1 MISPSTSLVHDDAA
15 RAVRGLPRR
24 TAHGRDRHPN
34 GLRLGNPRLRAKPRA
49 RSGITGAARSALHVP
64 PEIAENRAQL
74 LAFSLQI
81 GEPFFGFGL
90 LEKQHQAFSLLPA
103 DRDMAQDHDP
113 FSGSLE
119 RDLGLTMGKKRP

>member
-1 MISPSTSLVHDDAA
+1 MPFWRRLNGRLKSTWPSIGRQSVGNLL
-15 RAVRGLPRR
+15 RVRREPS
-24 TAHGRDRHPN
+24 GRDRHPN

-49 RSGITGAARSALHVP
+49 RSGIAGAARSAPHGS

-74 LAFSLQI
+74 LAFALQI

-90 LEKQHQAFSLLPA
+90 LEKQHQTFSLLPA

-113 FSGSLE
+113 FSG
-119 RDLGLTMGKKRP
+119 